1 MLPLAY
7 RRYWQI
13 AGLLL
18 MLAVL
23 VGAVM
28 PAIWLWPDRARLA
41 VWFADIDKWAHAFAF
56 AVLAL
61 WFAGQ
66 YRPQSYWRIA
76 IGLLAYGL
84 LIELIQNSLS
94 HRQAEFYDVVADVV
108 GIAIGLTLALL
119 GVGGWSLRV
128 ENWLAARRSA

>member
-7 RRYWQI
+7 SGYWRI

-23 VGAVM
+23 VGAVL
-28 PAIWLWPDRARLA
+28 PAVWLWPDRTWMVAWLGG
-41 VWFADIDKWAHAFAF
+41 IDKWAHAFAF
-56 AVLAL
+56 AALAL

-66 YRPQSYWRIA
+66 YRRQSYWRIA

-84 LIELIQNSLS
+84 LIELIQRSIGY
-94 HRQAEFYDVVADVV
+94 RAAELHDVYADIV
-108 GIAIGLTLALL
+108 GIGIGLLLAVSGL
-119 GVGGWSLRV
+119 GGWSLRV
-128 ENWLAARRSA
+128 ESWLEARRAR